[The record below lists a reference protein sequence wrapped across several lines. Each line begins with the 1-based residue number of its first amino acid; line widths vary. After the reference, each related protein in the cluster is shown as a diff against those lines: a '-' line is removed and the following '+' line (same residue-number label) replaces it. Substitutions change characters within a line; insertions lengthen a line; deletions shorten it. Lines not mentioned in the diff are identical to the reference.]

1 MAFRESYTGE
11 EDPGRWFDV
20 SADQERDGKMVQF
33 RIRRVPPDISARLR
47 KRYGK
52 RSGNDYNVTNA
63 KMPLFQRALA
73 ASAWTDTNGCFIR
86 CKTEKSAELY
96 ARELVQGVVIGE
108 QVCIDG
114 RLTEAVREDI
124 LKRDAGLISFIINTA
139 TSVEAE
145 EHQDEADY
153 EEHLEGNSSASSSS
167 SSDRT
172 TSQKKDA
179 EPVHSEEAKNHP
191 VSRTAPS

>member
-33 RIRRVPPDISARLR
+33 RIKRVPPEISAQLR

-73 ASAWTDTNGCFIR
+73 ASAWTDTDGCYIA
-86 CKTEKSAELY
+86 CKTEKSAQLY
-96 ARELVQGVVIGE
+96 GRELGRKIEVGE
-108 QVCIDG
+108 QICIDG
-114 RLTEAVREDI
+114 HLTMAICEDI

-145 EHQDEADY
+145 AHQDEAEY
-153 EEHLEGNSSASSSS
+153 EEHLEGNLLASSNS
-167 SSDRT
+167 SSDQT
-172 TSQKKDA
+172 ASQKKDA
-179 EPVHSEEAKNHP
+179 ESAQSEEAKNPP
-191 VSRTAPS
+191 VSQTARS